1 MSLKQQQLQK
11 KIAKTDKLA
20 TSVILDNGGV
30 DKLFS
35 IFKNKPSEEQLVKM
49 VIASKYG
56 PGEPLGQGGDDF
68 ALEYIIHEF
77 NEALRGRN
85 SRPVTLNESGSGM
98 GFISSQSEGWANLLF
113 TFYLD
118 EQFIEYISE
127 LNADDFYELEKYPS
141 VYVDRESKS
150 LALQISCVPSIPV
163 EEIYKKQ
170 CFRDL
175 GIGTQWQPSFYPDKL
190 KNSDRFFWYQV
201 KISTL
206 ETICYEIERDKH
218 SVASHERHL
227 SSGKIVIV
235 ASHVR
240 RNAII
245 TKNNRVNTDEVDFLV
260 YRARDFEGV
269 IRYYGEGKEN
279 RPEHVNSGI
288 SHNYKINEHYFTKGP
303 MKIEILKKG
312 LSKQESLAIEKFLI
326 KSHTG
331 SLLWNIKDMSLI
343 CSEEN
348 QR

>member
-1 MSLKQQQLQK
+1 MSLKDQILQK
-11 KIAKTDKLA
+11 KIAKTEKLA
-20 TSVILDNGGV
+20 ADAITRNGGI

-35 IFKNKPSEEQLVKM
+35 IFKNKPSKEQLVKM

-56 PGEPLGQGGDDF
+56 PNEPLGQGGDDF
-68 ALEYIIHEF
+68 ALEYIIHEL
-77 NEALRGRN
+77 NEQLRETNR
-85 SRPVTLNESGSGM
+85 RAVTINESGSGM

-127 LNADDFYELEKYPS
+127 LNPDDFYEFEKYPS
-141 VYVDRESKS
+141 VYVDKESES
-150 LALQISCVPSIPV
+150 LALQISCVPSIPI
-163 EEIYKKQ
+163 EDIYKEK
-170 CFRDL
+170 CFKEL

-206 ETICYEIERDKH
+206 ETICSEIERDKH
-218 SVASHERHL
+218 DVASHERHL
-227 SSGKIVIV
+227 RTGKIVIV

-240 RNAII
+240 RNPII
-245 TKNNRVNTDEVDFLV
+245 TKNSRANTDEVDYIV
-260 YRARDFEGV
+260 YGVRDFEGV

-288 SHNYKINEHYFTKGP
+288 SHNFKINEHYFTKGP
-303 MKIEILKKG
+303 MKVEILKRG

-326 KSHTG
+326 KSHAG
-331 SLLWNIKDMSLI
+331 SSLWNIKDYEPEL
-343 CSEEN
+343 
-348 QR
+348 